1 MNKKFLRGLIAL
13 LFGTL
18 ACRPVIAIG
27 WEEFL
32 LLFVLVAF
40 LLGPPLYRFMQRIEN
55 FRRRQKKD
63 K

>member
-1 MNKKFLRGLIAL
+1 MKFLNGLAAL
-13 LFGTL
+13 LLGTL

-32 LLFVLVAF
+32 LLFLLVAV
-40 LLGPPLYRFMQRIEN
+40 LLGPPIYRFIRRIEN
-55 FRRRQKKD
+55 FQGHKKKD